1 LQWATSKAFFEATT
15 KAFVGF
21 CHNASTMN
29 APYQSRFDGPAASLA
44 RPKRPRTPAVS
55 VIIGLN
61 VLVFFAW
68 QAASYSPR
76 LFAFMTENFLVSTL
90 HIEHLRVWTLVT
102 AAFSHNELWHVALNM
117 FVLWSFGTVLEH
129 LWGTRVFVLVYLAAA
144 VVASVSHCALSSFI
158 MGRDDIPA
166 LGASGAISGLLLAYA
181 LHFPRHRILLFG
193 IVPVPALAG
202 VLAFVGLDLW
212 GLIAQGRGGGLPIGH
227 GAHLG
232 GALAGALIYFLYLRA
247 TYPTP
252 AVRQSRSPSGGA
264 SLTPD
269 EAREF
274 ERIRI
279 KIETTGPH
287 TLTPKEQAFL
297 DRLRERVLQAS
308 HSDSF

>member
-1 LQWATSKAFFEATT
+1 
-15 KAFVGF
+15 
-21 CHNASTMN
+21 M
-29 APYQSRFDGPAASLA
+29 
-44 RPKRPRTPAVS
+44 S

-61 VLVFFAW
+61 VLVFLAW
-68 QAASYSPR
+68 QAASYSAP
-76 LFAFMTENFLVSTL
+76 LFEFMTENFLVSTAHIL
-90 HIEHLRVWTLVT
+90 HLHVWTLVT
-102 AAFSHNELWHVALNM
+102 AAFSHSELWHLAINM

-129 LWGTRVFVLVYLAAA
+129 LWGTRVFALVYLAAA
-144 VVASVSHCALSSFI
+144 VVASVSHCAVSSFI
-158 MGRDDIPA
+158 MGQDNIPA
-166 LGASGAISGLLLAYA
+166 LGASGAVSGLLLAYA

-212 GLIAQGRGGGLPIGH
+212 GLVAQGRGGGLPIGH

-247 TYPTP
+247 TYATP
-252 AVRQSRSPSGGA
+252 AIRQPRPPSGAA

-287 TLTPKEQAFL
+287 TLTPKEQDFL
-297 DRLRERVLQAS
+297 DRLRERVLRAS
-308 HSDSF
+308 EPESF

>member
-1 LQWATSKAFFEATT
+1 L
-15 KAFVGF
+15 VGF
-21 CHNASTMN
+21 CHNAATMN
-29 APYQSRFDGPAASLA
+29 APFNPRVDAPA
-44 RPKRPRTPAVS
+44 RPRRPRTPAVS
-55 VIIGLN
+55 IIIGLN
-61 VLVFFAW
+61 VLVFLAW
-68 QAASYSPR
+68 QAAP
-76 LFAFMTENFLVSTL
+76 LVPGVFEFMSENFLVSTT
-90 HIEHLRVWTLVT
+90 HIEHLHVWTLVT
-102 AAFSHNELWHVALNM
+102 AAFSHNELWHLAINM

-144 VVASVSHCALSSFI
+144 VVASVSHCAVSSFI
-158 MGRDDIPA
+158 MGRDNIPA
-166 LGASGAISGLLLAYA
+166 LGASGAVSGLLLAYA

-247 TYPTP
+247 TYPVP
-252 AVRQSRSPSGGA
+252 AVRQSRPPSGAA
-264 SLTPD
+264 SLTAD

-297 DRLRERVLQAS
+297 DQLRERVLRVS
-308 HSDSF
+308 RPDSF

>member
-1 LQWATSKAFFEATT
+1 
-15 KAFVGF
+15 
-21 CHNASTMN
+21 MN
-29 APYQSRFDGPAASLA
+29 SPDNSRIGGSEFRPA
-44 RPKRPRTPAVS
+44 RPRRPRTPAVS
-55 VIIGLN
+55 IIIGLN
-61 VLVFFAW
+61 VLVFLAW

-76 LFAFMTENFLVSTL
+76 LFDFMTENFLVSTF
-90 HIEHLRVWTLVT
+90 HIEHLHVWTLVT
-102 AAFSHNELWHVALNM
+102 AAFSHNELWHLAINM

-144 VVASVSHCALSSFI
+144 VVASVSHCAVSSFI
-158 MGRDDIPA
+158 MGRDNIPA
-166 LGASGAISGLLLAYA
+166 LGASGAVSGLLLAFA

-232 GALAGALIYFLYLRA
+232 GALAGAVIYFLYLKA
-247 TYPTP
+247 TYPAP
-252 AVRQSRSPSGGA
+252 AVRQPRPPSGA
-264 SLTPD
+264 AALTPD

-287 TLTPKEQAFL
+287 TLTPKEQIFL
-297 DRLRERVLQAS
+297 DRLRERVLRATQP
-308 HSDSF
+308 DSF

>member
-1 LQWATSKAFFEATT
+1 
-15 KAFVGF
+15 
-21 CHNASTMN
+21 M
-29 APYQSRFDGPAASLA
+29 R
-44 RPKRPRTPAVS
+44 
-55 VIIGLN
+55 
-61 VLVFFAW
+61 
-68 QAASYSPR
+68 
-76 LFAFMTENFLVSTL
+76 ENFLVSTL
-90 HIEHLRVWTLVT
+90 HIEHLHVWTLVT
-102 AAFSHNELWHVALNM
+102 AAFSHNELWHLALNM

-252 AVRQSRSPSGGA
+252 AVRHPRPPSGA
-264 SLTPD
+264 AALTSD

-297 DRLRERVLQAS
+297 DRLRNRVMQAS
-308 HSDSF
+308 QPDSF

>member
-1 LQWATSKAFFEATT
+1 MVDHLQSQ
-15 KAFVGF
+15 GL
-21 CHNASTMN
+21 
-29 APYQSRFDGPAASLA
+29 GPADPHA
-44 RPKRPRTPAVS
+44 RSKRPRTPAVS
-55 VIIGLN
+55 IIIGLN
-61 VLVFFAW
+61 VLVFLAW
-68 QAASYSPR
+68 QLASYSPR
-76 LFAFMTENFLVSTL
+76 FLAIMTENFLVSTTHIL
-90 HIEHLRVWTLVT
+90 HLHLWTLVT
-102 AAFSHNELWHVALNM
+102 AAFSHNELWHLAINM
-117 FVLWSFGTVLEH
+117 FVLWSFGTLLEH

-144 VVASVSHCALSSFI
+144 VVASVSHCAVSSFL

-166 LGASGAISGLLLAYA
+166 LGASGAVSGLLIAYA
-181 LHFPRHRILLFG
+181 LTFPRHRILLFG

-232 GALAGALIYFLYLRA
+232 GALAGAVIYFLYLR
-247 TYPTP
+247 TTFP
-252 AVRQSRSPSGGA
+252 APAARQARPVAGGA
-264 SLTPD
+264 ALTPD

-297 DRLRERVLQAS
+297 DRLRERIFQANQR
-308 HSDSF
+308 DPF

>member
-1 LQWATSKAFFEATT
+1 
-15 KAFVGF
+15 
-21 CHNASTMN
+21 MN
-29 APYQSRFDGPAASLA
+29 APSPSQPAWQTRPPA

-55 VIIGLN
+55 IIIGLN

-68 QAASYSPR
+68 QATSLVPG
-76 LFAFMTENFLVSTL
+76 LFEFMTENFLVSTS
-90 HIEHLRVWTLVT
+90 HIEHGYMWTLIT
-102 AAFSHNELWHVALNM
+102 AAFSHNELWHLAINM
-117 FVLWSFGTVLEH
+117 FVLWSFGTALEH
-129 LWGTRVFVLVYLAAA
+129 FWGTRVFTLFYLAAA
-144 VVASVSHCALSSFI
+144 VVASISHCAVSSFL
-158 MGRDDIPA
+158 MGRDDILA
-166 LGASGAISGLLLAYA
+166 LGASGAVSGLLLAYA

-232 GALAGALIYFLYLRA
+232 GALAGALIYFLYLHA

-252 AVRQSRSPSGGA
+252 AIRQPRPPSGAA

-287 TLTPKEQAFL
+287 TLTPKEQDFL
-297 DRLRERVLQAS
+297 DRLRERVLRAS
-308 HSDSF
+308 RPESF

>member
-1 LQWATSKAFFEATT
+1 
-15 KAFVGF
+15 
-21 CHNASTMN
+21 M
-29 APYQSRFDGPAASLA
+29 
-44 RPKRPRTPAVS
+44 S

-61 VLVFFAW
+61 VLVFLAW
-68 QAASYSPR
+68 QAASYSAP
-76 LFAFMTENFLVSTL
+76 LFEFMTENFLVSTTHIL
-90 HIEHLRVWTLVT
+90 HLHVWTLVT
-102 AAFSHNELWHVALNM
+102 AAFSHSELWHLAINM

-129 LWGTRVFVLVYLAAA
+129 LWGTRVFILVYLAAA
-144 VVASVSHCALSSFI
+144 VVASVSHCAVSSFI
-158 MGRDDIPA
+158 MGQDNIPA
-166 LGASGAISGLLLAYA
+166 LGASGAVSGLLLAYA

-212 GLIAQGRGGGLPIGH
+212 GLVAQGRGGGLPIGH

-247 TYPTP
+247 TYATP
-252 AVRQSRSPSGGA
+252 AIRQPRPPSGAA
-264 SLTPD
+264 SLTSD

-287 TLTPKEQAFL
+287 TLTPKEQDFL
-297 DRLRERVLQAS
+297 DRLRERVLRAS
-308 HSDSF
+308 EPESF

>member
-1 LQWATSKAFFEATT
+1 
-15 KAFVGF
+15 
-21 CHNASTMN
+21 MN
-29 APYQSRFDGPAASLA
+29 SPVNSRIGGSEFRPA
-44 RPKRPRTPAVS
+44 RPRRPRTPAVS
-55 VIIGLN
+55 IIIGLN
-61 VLVFFAW
+61 VLVFLAW

-76 LFAFMTENFLVSTL
+76 LFDFMTENFLVSTF
-90 HIEHLRVWTLVT
+90 HIEHLHVWTLVT
-102 AAFSHNELWHVALNM
+102 AAFSHNELWHLAINM

-144 VVASVSHCALSSFI
+144 VVASVSHCAVSSFI
-158 MGRDDIPA
+158 MGKDNLPA
-166 LGASGAISGLLLAYA
+166 LGASGAVSGLLLAYA

-232 GALAGALIYFLYLRA
+232 GALAGALIYFLYLKA
-247 TYPTP
+247 TYPAP
-252 AVRQSRSPSGGA
+252 AVRQSRPPSGAA

-287 TLTPKEQAFL
+287 TLTPKEQDFL
-297 DRLRERVLQAS
+297 DRLRERVLRATQP
-308 HSDSF
+308 DSF

>member
-1 LQWATSKAFFEATT
+1 
-15 KAFVGF
+15 
-21 CHNASTMN
+21 MN
-29 APYQSRFDGPAASLA
+29 APLQYQTAEPNRPPA
-44 RPKRPRTPAVS
+44 RPRRPRSPAVS
-55 VIIGLN
+55 IIIGLN
-61 VLVFFAW
+61 VLVFLTW
-68 QAASYSPR
+68 QATSLVPG
-76 LFAFMTENFLVSTL
+76 LFEFMTENFLVSTSHVL
-90 HIEHLRVWTLVT
+90 HGYFWTLIT
-102 AAFSHNELWHVALNM
+102 AAFSHNELWHLAINM

-129 LWGTRVFVLVYLAAA
+129 LWGTRIFVLFYLAAA
-144 VVASVSHCALSSFI
+144 VVASISHCAVSSFL
-158 MGRDDIPA
+158 MGRDDILA
-166 LGASGAISGLLLAYA
+166 LGASGAVSGLLLAYA

-247 TYPTP
+247 TYPIQAAPRPRP
-252 AVRQSRSPSGGA
+252 AARAPT
-264 SLTPD
+264 LTPE

-297 DRLRERVLQAS
+297 DRLRERVLQAPQ
-308 HSDSF
+308 SD

>member
-1 LQWATSKAFFEATT
+1 
-15 KAFVGF
+15 
-21 CHNASTMN
+21 MN
-29 APYQSRFDGPAASLA
+29 SPFNGQDFQPP
-44 RPKRPRTPAVS
+44 RPRRPRTPAVS
-55 VIIGLN
+55 IIIGLN
-61 VLVFFAW
+61 VLVFLAW
-68 QAASYSPR
+68 QAAPYSQP
-76 LFAFMTENFLVSTL
+76 LFSFMTGNFLVSTTHIL
-90 HIEHLRVWTLVT
+90 HLHVWTLIT
-102 AAFSHNELWHVALNM
+102 AAFSHSELWHLAINM

-144 VVASVSHCALSSFI
+144 VVASVSHCAVSSFI
-158 MGRDDIPA
+158 LGRDDIPA
-166 LGASGAISGLLLAYA
+166 LGASGAVSGLLLAYA

-212 GLIAQGRGGGLPIGH
+212 GLVAQGRGGGLPIGH

-232 GALAGALIYFLYLRA
+232 GALAGALIYFLYLRV
-247 TYPTP
+247 TYSTP
-252 AVRQSRSPSGGA
+252 AVRRPRPPTAAA

-297 DRLRERVLQAS
+297 DRLRERVIQAS
-308 HSDSF
+308 QG

>member
-1 LQWATSKAFFEATT
+1 
-15 KAFVGF
+15 
-21 CHNASTMN
+21 MN
-29 APYQSRFDGPAASLA
+29 AAYQTRAVGPGYPPD

-61 VLVFFAW
+61 VLVFLVW

-76 LFAFMTENFLVSTL
+76 LFEFMTENFLVSTTHIL
-90 HIEHLRVWTLVT
+90 HLHVWTLVT
-102 AAFSHNELWHVALNM
+102 AAFSHSELWHLAINM

-144 VVASVSHCALSSFI
+144 VVASVSHCAVSSFLL
-158 MGRDDIPA
+158 GRDDIPA
-166 LGASGAISGLLLAYA
+166 LGASGAVSGLLLAYA

-247 TYPTP
+247 TYPIRSASP
-252 AVRQSRSPSGGA
+252 PRPGAVKA
-264 SLTPD
+264 TLTPE

-287 TLTPKEQAFL
+287 TLTPKEQDFL
-297 DRLRERVLQAS
+297 DRLRERVLRAS
-308 HSDSF
+308 Q

>member
-1 LQWATSKAFFEATT
+1 
-15 KAFVGF
+15 
-21 CHNASTMN
+21 MN
-29 APYQSRFDGPAASLA
+29 APFQSHIDGPAAPPV
-44 RPKRPRTPAVS
+44 RPRRPRTPAVS
-55 VIIGLN
+55 IIIGLN
-61 VLVFFAW
+61 VLVFLAW
-68 QAASYSPR
+68 QAAVYSPR
-76 LFAFMTENFLVSTL
+76 LGEFMRENFLVSTL
-90 HIEHLRVWTLVT
+90 HIEHLHVWTLVT
-102 AAFSHNELWHVALNM
+102 AAFSHNELWHLALNM
-117 FVLWSFGTVLEH
+117 FVLWSFGSVLEH

-232 GALAGALIYFLYLRA
+232 GALAGALIYYLYLRA

-252 AVRQSRSPSGGA
+252 AIRQPRPPSGAA

-297 DRLRERVLQAS
+297 DRLRERVMRAS
-308 HSDSF
+308 QPNSY

>member
-1 LQWATSKAFFEATT
+1 MAEPT
-15 KAFVGF
+15 
-21 CHNASTMN
+21 
-29 APYQSRFDGPAASLA
+29 
-44 RPKRPRTPAVS
+44 RPPVRPRRPRTPAVS

-61 VLVFFAW
+61 VLVFLAW
-68 QAASYSPR
+68 QGTSLVPG
-76 LFAFMTENFLVSTL
+76 LFEFMTENFLVSTS
-90 HIEHLRVWTLVT
+90 HIVHWHVWTLIT
-102 AAFSHNELWHVALNM
+102 AAFSHNELWHLAINM

-129 LWGTRVFVLVYLAAA
+129 LWGTRVFVLFYLAAA
-144 VVASVSHCALSSFI
+144 MVASVSHCAVSSFL
-158 MGRDDIPA
+158 MGRDDILA
-166 LGASGAISGLLLAYA
+166 LGASGAVSGLLLAYA

-252 AVRQSRSPSGGA
+252 AVRQPRPPSGAA
-264 SLTPD
+264 SLTAD

-287 TLTPKEQAFL
+287 TLTPKEQDFL
-297 DRLRERVLQAS
+297 DRLRERVLRAS
-308 HSDSF
+308 QSGSF

>member
-1 LQWATSKAFFEATT
+1 
-15 KAFVGF
+15 
-21 CHNASTMN
+21 MN
-29 APYQSRFDGPAASLA
+29 APFQYQTAAPDRPPA
-44 RPKRPRTPAVS
+44 RPRRPRSPAVS
-55 VIIGLN
+55 IIIGLN
-61 VLVFFAW
+61 VLVFLTW
-68 QAASYSPR
+68 QATSLVPG
-76 LFAFMTENFLVSTL
+76 LFEFMTENFLVSTSHIL
-90 HIEHLRVWTLVT
+90 HGYVWTLIT
-102 AAFSHNELWHVALNM
+102 AAFSHNELWHLAINM

-129 LWGTRVFVLVYLAAA
+129 LWGTRVFVLFYLAAA
-144 VVASVSHCALSSFI
+144 VVASISHCAVSSFL
-158 MGRDDIPA
+158 MGRDDILA
-166 LGASGAISGLLLAYA
+166 LGASGAVSGLLLAYA

-252 AVRQSRSPSGGA
+252 AVRQPRPPSGAA

-287 TLTPKEQAFL
+287 TLTPKEQDFL

-308 HSDSF
+308 QFE